1 MWRSFIEGVDE
12 IRRGFEVVQ
21 GVTFV
26 IIVSYDIIVYYY

>member
-1 MWRSFIEGVDE
+1 MVLRAQSAAVLIIEGVDE

-26 IIVSYDIIVYYY
+26 II